1 MGQPG
6 EVKGRRGEC
15 TIRESGGNTM
25 PATVEPF
32 RETLT
37 ADELRTTFEE
47 LAEAW
52 RNRTRYQ
59 SFIQKLVTAPEYQ
72 RIIGLGRPVVPLLLR
87 DLEREPEF
95 WFWALECITG
105 ENPVPES
112 ALGDIDAMSAAWVDW
127 GYRHGVLGRNANT

>member
-1 MGQPG
+1 M
-6 EVKGRRGEC
+6 
-15 TIRESGGNTM
+15 TT
-25 PATVEPF
+25 AVEPF
-32 RETLT
+32 RETLS

-52 RNRTRYQ
+52 KERSGYL
-59 SFIQKLVTAPEYQ
+59 SFIRKKIALPEYQ

-87 DLEREPEF
+87 ELEREPAF

-112 ALGDIDAMSAAWVDW
+112 VSSSGDIKATADLWVEW
-127 GYRHGVLGRNANT
+127 GRQRGLLGANATA